1 MVIRSGSCQ
10 KALEEVST
18 TEISVTVRL
27 ESNHKTLERISTAK
41 ILKWQV
47 FGGIQYSKNISDSM
61 IRIKP
66 QGFGGVRTAILSELI
81 YKW

>member
-27 ESNHKTLERISTAK
+27 ESNHKALERASTAK
-41 ILKWQV
+41 ILK
-47 FGGIQYSKNISDSM
+47 
-61 IRIKP
+61 
-66 QGFGGVRTAILSELI
+66 
-81 YKW
+81 